1 MERTILDNPDFQRVL
16 ATNAPVRAES
26 AQARELEYYFPILNY
41 EDCRACHG
49 ERPFVRGVAHF
60 RIPVAGVYE
69 QIAIARKTLGAV
81 FLAIGTVIAG
91 LLIFSVHRTI
101 VSPILSI
108 GIMQI
113 NPLKERVLWVGRGAS
128 RRQITVDVAFHRIMS
143 EERVENVMVIFQD
156 RTEIVRAQKELAA
169 V

>member
-1 MERTILDNPDFQRVL
+1 VERTILDNPDFQRVL

-41 EDCRACHG
+41 KDCGHATVRGRSSAAWPISGLRSRACTS
-49 ERPFVRGVAHF
+49 RSLSSATPWA
-60 RIPVAGVYE
+60 P
-69 QIAIARKTLGAV
+69 
-81 FLAIGTVIAG
+81 
-91 LLIFSVHRTI
+91 SS
-101 VSPILSI
+101 SPSAPSSRASSSFPCT
-108 GIMQI
+108 G
-113 NPLKERVLWVGRGAS
+113 PLCRRSSPSEGRRGAS

-169 V
+169 A